1 MAQVTLARKGFS
13 IRRLTDHWFW
23 RAVLLPAALTRL
35 AQVLVIYFSQIFPE
49 FEKSN
54 PSVWNSSLDRF
65 LTIWSHWDSGWYLT
79 IVIQG
84 YHLRGPVG
92 EVESNIAFYP
102 LYPYLVKLLSWPV
115 YSHEPRINVLIAFGV
130 LLSNLFLL
138 GALFFL
144 YKLILHVFADAAL
157 AERSIL
163 YILVFPTAFFF
174 SCFYTEATFLFFAA
188 GAFYFAMRNKW
199 LLACVMAIFVSVA
212 RPLGVTIVIPL
223 GLIYLEKIHWDLRKI
238 RPDILLLGMGPAALL
253 VHMASL
259 YPITGDLLAIFKTQ
273 GAWHRQFSSPW
284 ETLLSDGVSYSQGIV
299 DVDRV
304 SLVLFIVL
312 GLVCLRK
319 LPSLSFGAFPLL
331 IMVPV
336 LFTGTVISA
345 TRYALL
351 MFPCFILLAK
361 FGKNPYI
368 HKLILVLFFT
378 IQILYMAAWSRM
390 YWVQ

>member
-1 MAQVTLARKGFS
+1 M
-13 IRRLTDHWFW
+13 
-23 RAVLLPAALTRL
+23 
-35 AQVLVIYFSQIFPE
+35 VIHFSQIFPE
-49 FEKSN
+49 YGKSN
-54 PSVWNSSLDRF
+54 PSVWNSGLDRF

-79 IVIQG
+79 IITQG

-92 EVESNIAFYP
+92 EMESNIAFYP

-115 YSHEPRINVLIAFGV
+115 YNLEPKVTVLIAFGV
-130 LLSNLFLL
+130 LVSNLFLL

-144 YKLILHVFADAAL
+144 YKLILHVFADEAL

-174 SCFYTEATFLFFAA
+174 SCFYTEATYLFFAA
-188 GAFYFAMRNKW
+188 AAFYFAMINKW

-223 GLIYLEKIHWDLRKI
+223 GLIYLERIHWDLRKI
-238 RPDILLLGMGPAALL
+238 RPDILLLGLGPTALL
-253 VHMASL
+253 AHMASL
-259 YPITGDLLAIFKTQ
+259 YPITGDLMAIFKTQ
-273 GAWHRQFSSPW
+273 GAWNKQFSSPW
-284 ETLLSDGVSYSQGIV
+284 ETLVSDGVYYSQGILEI
-299 DVDRV
+299 DRV
-304 SLVLFIVL
+304 SLVLFLIL

-331 IMVPV
+331 ILVPV
-336 LFTGTVISA
+336 LFTGTVTSA
-345 TRYALL
+345 TRYALP

-361 FGKNPYI
+361 FGKNPHI
-368 HKLILVLFFT
+368 HKFILVLFFT
-378 IQILYMAAWSRM
+378 LQILFMTAWSRM